1 MPPIPAPMT
10 TTLATVRQGT
20 RRTPEPRWVPRR
32 ATPPRDTML
41 DVTRGAANDPDDPL
55 GLRADAPLLD
65 GYLDY
70 LRGPITPFTTPGHKG
85 RTDLVGVVVA
95 NDVPLYGGVDPIRA
109 RDGRLGKAET
119 KVAEL
124 WGADWARI
132 ATGGSTHGNQTL
144 ALAIGKP
151 GDEVIVTR
159 ALHRSLLLGIMLA
172 GLVPVWVHPEVDEST
187 GLPLGVPAERV
198 AKALKDHPAACAVY
212 LVEPG
217 YIGTMSDVAVHADVA
232 HAHDIPLLVDQ
243 AWGAYLGFH
252 PDLPRHALQAG
263 ADALVTSTHKTLP
276 AYTQSALVMARTDR
290 LDRSRLDRAF
300 ETTNT
305 TSPSGAIAASAD
317 AVRALLARD
326 GERLL
331 GHLLRI
337 VESGRERLRQIPGVT
352 VMDADT
358 LSGSGID
365 PVKFVIGVAGAGVN
379 AMVLEDDLIA
389 RGFPVEMADHD
400 TVVPMVT
407 MADSLDDV
415 LALVDAFAELV
426 EVHRGTPRTTR
437 PSSAWTVRSDA
448 VMTPREAYFAEHET
462 VAASAAIGRVS
473 AELVAPY
480 PPGVPVLAPG
490 ERIEPEAVAAL
501 NQALAEGTLVK
512 YAADPSLT
520 TFQVVAVD

>member
-1 MPPIPAPMT
+1 MET
-10 TTLATVRQGT
+10 DLE
-20 RRTPEPRWVPRR
+20 PE
-32 ATPPRDTML
+32 
-41 DVTRGAANDPDDPL
+41 DDPL
-55 GLRADAPLLD
+55 GLRDDAPLLD
-65 GYLDY
+65 GYLEY
-70 LRGPITPFTTPGHKG
+70 LRGPVRPFTTPGHKG
-85 RTDLVGVVVA
+85 STDLVGVVVA
-95 NDVPLYGGVDPIRA
+95 NDIPLYGGVDTIRA
-109 RDGRLGKAET
+109 RDGRLAAAER
-119 KVAEL
+119 KVADL

-144 ALAIGKP
+144 ALAVGSP
-151 GDEVIVTR
+151 GDEIIVTR
-159 ALHRSLLLGIMLA
+159 TLHRSLLLGIMLA
-172 GLVPVWVHPEVDEST
+172 GLVPVWVHPDIDPVT
-187 GLPLGVPAERV
+187 GLPAGIPPERV
-198 AKALKDHPAACAVY
+198 KKALVDHPRAKAVF

-217 YIGTMSDVAVHADVA
+217 YIGTMSDVAAHAEVA

-290 LDRSRLDRAF
+290 LDRSRLERAF

-305 TSPSGAIAASAD
+305 TSPSGSIAASAD

-337 VESGRERLRQIPGVT
+337 VAVAREQLLAIPGVT
-352 VMDADT
+352 VMAP
-358 LSGSGID
+358 GSLANATFD
-365 PVKFVIGVAGAGVN
+365 PVKLVIGVAGAGVN
-379 AMVLEDDLIA
+379 AMELEDDLIA

-407 MADSLDDV
+407 IADGLADV
-415 LALVDAFAELV
+415 TAFTTVFAELV
-426 EVHRGTPRTTR
+426 ERHRGRPREVR
-437 PSSAWTVRSDA
+437 PSSAWTVRSEA
-448 VMTPREAYFAEHET
+448 VMTPREAYFAQHET
-462 VAASAAIGRVS
+462 VTADQAIDRVS

-490 ERIEPEAVAAL
+490 ERITSAAVNAL
-501 NQALAEGTLVK
+501 QQALAEGTLVK
-512 YAADPSLT
+512 YAADSSLA
-520 TFQVVAVD
+520 TFQVVSTG

>member
-1 MPPIPAPMT
+1 
-10 TTLATVRQGT
+10 VVSD
-20 RRTPEPRWVPRR
+20 RRPE
-32 ATPPRDTML
+32 
-41 DVTRGAANDPDDPL
+41 DDPL

-65 GYLDY
+65 GYLEY
-70 LRGPITPFTTPGHKG
+70 LRGPVRPFTTPGHKG
-85 RTDLVGVVVA
+85 STDLVGVVVA
-95 NDVPLYGGVDPIRA
+95 NDIPLYGGVDTIRA
-109 RDGRLGKAET
+109 RDGRLAAAER
-119 KVAEL
+119 KVADL

-144 ALAIGKP
+144 ALAVGSP
-151 GDEVIVTR
+151 GDEIIVTR
-159 ALHRSLLLGIMLA
+159 TLHRSLLLGIMLA
-172 GLVPVWVHPEVDEST
+172 GLVPVWVQPDIDAAT
-187 GLPLGVPAERV
+187 GLPAGIPPERV
-198 AKALKDHPAACAVY
+198 ARVLADHPQAKAVF

-217 YIGTMSDVAVHADVA
+217 YIGTMSDVAAHADVA

-305 TSPSGAIAASAD
+305 TSPSGSIAASAD
-317 AVRALLARD
+317 AVRALLSRD

-337 VESGRERLRQIPGVT
+337 VTAARQDLRKIPGVW
-352 VMDADT
+352 VMEP
-358 LSGSGID
+358 GSMGPTIVD
-365 PVKFVIGVAGAGVN
+365 PVKLVIGVAGAGVN
-379 AMVLEDDLIA
+379 GMELEDGLIA

-407 MADSLDDV
+407 IADNLDDV
-415 LALVDAFAELV
+415 TAFTSVFAELV
-426 EVHRGTPRTTR
+426 ERHRSAPRVVR
-437 PSSAWTVRSDA
+437 PSSSWTVRSEP
-448 VMTPREAYFAEHET
+448 VMTPRDAYFARHET
-462 VAASAAIGRVS
+462 VSADESIGRIS

-490 ERIEPEAVAAL
+490 ERITQEAVSAL
-501 NQALAEGTLVK
+501 RQALAEGTLVK
-512 YAADPSLT
+512 YAADPSLE
-520 TFQVVAVD
+520 TFQVVSDR